1 MKIINGDPENIN
13 RIKFDIAKK
22 VFNDWNTKLDIVTK
36 LELVDFTSNVITF
49 ISKLPDLKK
58 ELFEEM
64 ASIPYMSPEI
74 YKDVK
79 VLCLVFKRNEKGWQF
94 DKEDSKFTYWDISY
108 KLQRWFDTGEKSPG
122 EVFDIYYMRCR
133 DYTIQQW
140 TKEFYDRMKCSFI
153 AFRKGLGIIY
163 NSDLDENLKAIKELN
178 EKLKTLR
185 EEHNKLEKRGKD
197 LIQKICSMSEDF

>member
-22 VFNDWNTKLDIVTK
+22 VFNDWNTKLDIVTQ
-36 LELVDFTSNVITF
+36 LELVDFTSNCIRF
-49 ISKLPDLKK
+49 MSHLQDLKK

-64 ASIPYMSPEI
+64 AAIPYMTPEI
-74 YKDVK
+74 YQEVK

-94 DKEDSKFTYWDISY
+94 DKENSQFTYWDISY

-122 EVFDIYYMRCR
+122 EVFDTYYLCCR

-153 AFRKGLGIIY
+153 AFRKGLGIIF
-163 NSDLDENLKAIKELN
+163 NSDLDENLKAIKE
-178 EKLKTLR
+178 LR

>member
-22 VFNDWNTKLDIVTK
+22 VFNDWNTKLDIVTQLK
-36 LELVDFTSNVITF
+36 LVEFTSNGIRF
-49 ISKLPDLKK
+49 ISYLPDLKK

-64 ASIPYMSPEI
+64 AAIPYMSPEI

-79 VLCLVFKRNEKGWQF
+79 VLYLVFNRNEKGWHF
-94 DKEDSKFTYWDISY
+94 NKEASQFTYWDISY

-122 EVFDIYYMRCR
+122 EVFDTYYMRCK

-140 TKEFYDRMKCSFI
+140 IKEFYDRMKCNFI

-163 NSDLDENLKAIKELN
+163 NSDLDENLKALKELN

-185 EEHNKLEKRGKD
+185 EEHNKLEKRCKD

>member
-64 ASIPYMSPEI
+64 VAIPYMCPEI
-74 YKDVK
+74 YQEVK

-108 KLQRWFDTGEKSPG
+108 KLQRWFDTGEKNPG
-122 EVFDIYYMRCR
+122 EVFDTYYMCCR
-133 DYTIQQW
+133 DYTIKQW
-140 TKEFYDRMKCSFI
+140 TKEFYDRMKCNFI

-178 EKLKTLR
+178 DKLKALR
-185 EEHNKLEKRGKD
+185 EEHNKLEKRGKN